1 MKYRFAAIATIVVIT
16 VITVITATVVIT
28 ATAALKIRK
37 AVNLGNPARKT
48 AVIVARNSS
57 RMSSRVN
64 LARR

>member
-1 MKYRFAAIATIVVIT
+1 

-28 ATAALKIRK
+28 AITVLKIPK
-37 AVNLGNPARKT
+37 AVNLVNPARKT

-64 LARR
+64 LVRR